1 VIEFLNKSPNILVI
15 GDLMIDHYLWG
26 DCNRISPE
34 APVQVIDL
42 KEETSSLGGAG
53 NVVNN
58 LKTLG
63 AHVDVLTVVGD
74 CENTTHLKKL
84 LNQIKVRTNF
94 LITEKNRVTSKKT
107 RVISSNQQVVRYDNE
122 SIDDISKTSESK
134 LLKTFHKIINE
145 YDVLLLSDYGK
156 GVLTD
161 SLTKKVIQASKKLRI
176 KTLIDPKGKDF
187 SKYSGAHL
195 ITPNKREAELATGIK
210 ISDNNSLK
218 NAIKKLKQTLNLD
231 ISMITLSEEGIA
243 IYDKGL
249 KIFPATVR
257 SVFDVTGAGDTVL
270 SSLGFALAIKNDIN
284 LAAKLSNL
292 AAGVVVGKIGSATAS
307 MNEIIE
313 YESSL
318 HKSSSDVHIKDW
330 DEIQS
335 LVNDFKIQKKKIAFT
350 NGCFDIVH
358 SGHIKYLEKSKTFA
372 DILIVGINSDK
383 SVSKLKGSS
392 RPINTEKDRAFII
405 AALECVDYV
414 VIFEEDT
421 PEKLIKFIS
430 PDILVKGSDYKKS
443 EVVGNEYVDDVRLVQ
458 LVEGKST
465 TNIIEKI
472 QYSKK

>member
-318 HKSSSDVHIKDW
+318 HKSSSDVHIKNW

-358 SGHIKYLEKSKTFA
+358 SGHIRYLEKSKTFA

>member
-1 VIEFLNKSPNILVI
+1 MIEFLNKSPNILVI

-270 SSLGFALAIKNDIN
+270 SSLGFALAINNDIN

-358 SGHIKYLEKSKTFA
+358 SGHIRYLEKSKTFA

-421 PEKLIKFIS
+421 PEKLIKLIS

>member
-63 AHVDVLTVVGD
+63 ANVDVLTVVGD

-122 SIDDISKTSESK
+122 SIYDISKTSESK

-358 SGHIKYLEKSKTFA
+358 SGHIRYLEKSKTFA

>member
-1 VIEFLNKSPNILVI
+1 MIEFLNKSPNILVI

-122 SIDDISKTSESK
+122 SIYDISKTSESK

-161 SLTKKVIQASKKLRI
+161 SLTKKVIQASKKLLI

-318 HKSSSDVHIKDW
+318 HKSSSDVHIKNW
-330 DEIQS
+330 GEIQS

-358 SGHIKYLEKSKTFA
+358 SGHIRYLEKSKTFA

>member
-358 SGHIKYLEKSKTFA
+358 SGHIRYLEKSKTFA

>member
-1 VIEFLNKSPNILVI
+1 MIEFLNKSPNILVI

-318 HKSSSDVHIKDW
+318 HKSSSDVHIKNW

-358 SGHIKYLEKSKTFA
+358 SGHIRYLEKSKTFA

>member
-1 VIEFLNKSPNILVI
+1 MIEFLNKSPNILVI

-122 SIDDISKTSESK
+122 SIYDISKTSESK

-161 SLTKKVIQASKKLRI
+161 SLTKKVIQASKKLLI

-318 HKSSSDVHIKDW
+318 HKSSSDVHIKNW

-358 SGHIKYLEKSKTFA
+358 SGHIRYLEKSKTFA

>member
-122 SIDDISKTSESK
+122 SIYDISKTSESK

-358 SGHIKYLEKSKTFA
+358 SGHIRYLEKSKTFA

>member
-318 HKSSSDVHIKDW
+318 HKSSSDVHIKNW
-330 DEIQS
+330 GEIQS

-358 SGHIKYLEKSKTFA
+358 SGHIRYLEKSKTFA

>member
-122 SIDDISKTSESK
+122 SIYDISKTSESK

-318 HKSSSDVHIKDW
+318 HKSSSDVHIKNW

-358 SGHIKYLEKSKTFA
+358 SGHIRYLEKSKTFA

>member
-1 VIEFLNKSPNILVI
+1 MIEFLNKSPNILVI

-63 AHVDVLTVVGD
+63 ANVDVLTVVGD

-122 SIDDISKTSESK
+122 SIYDISKTSESK

-358 SGHIKYLEKSKTFA
+358 SGHIRYLEKSKTFA

>member
-1 VIEFLNKSPNILVI
+1 MIEFLNKSPNILVI

-122 SIDDISKTSESK
+122 SIYDISKTSESK

-318 HKSSSDVHIKDW
+318 HKSSSDVHIKNW

-358 SGHIKYLEKSKTFA
+358 SGHIRYLEKSKTFA

>member
-1 VIEFLNKSPNILVI
+1 MIEFLNKSPNILVI

-122 SIDDISKTSESK
+122 SIYDISKTSESK

-358 SGHIKYLEKSKTFA
+358 SGHIRYLEKSKTFA

>member
-1 VIEFLNKSPNILVI
+1 MIEFLNKSPNILVI

-63 AHVDVLTVVGD
+63 ANVDVLTVVGD

-122 SIDDISKTSESK
+122 SIYDISKTSESK

-318 HKSSSDVHIKDW
+318 HKSSSDVHIKNW

-358 SGHIKYLEKSKTFA
+358 SGHIRYLEKSKTFA